1 MWIFDND
8 VMPELTVTVVSEYQG
23 GRGGEMPGRTECV
36 HNTVKCNDQNQK
48 MKMLG
53 IVWIEKLIFKTM
65 KFSLNT
71 TLISIELNFKFFKF
85 QVKSSK
91 YLMFEFLS

>member
-1 MWIFDND
+1 
-8 VMPELTVTVVSEYQG
+8 
-23 GRGGEMPGRTECV
+23 MPGRTECV

-71 TLISIELNFKFFKF
+71 TLISIELNFKFLAPTGALEEAILY
-85 QVKSSK
+85 VRACVT
-91 YLMFEFLS
+91 FLKEHCK